1 MIIEDNTK
9 KKAYNDEF
17 EEKEID
23 NDYPM
28 DYRDKKKK
36 KNKIPEDIYEKE
48 EDMELPENAVSM
60 QDKQKTITDSNGE
73 LVLIIRKTITYEDGS
88 VKTLIEK
95 KPIVNK

>member
-60 QDKQKTITDSNGE
+60 QVKQKTITDSNGE